1 MKNKFFYVES
11 LVDHRKFP
19 CAIAVAVMAVA
30 MTLSFSGCSFK
41 VDSNAQSSSVTVS
54 NVTLTAEQRQKI
66 QFYTF
71 APSKFQKV
79 TETTGTVDFD
89 NDQATSVL
97 APFGGPVSKLLVNP
111 GDKVKAGDRLAE
123 VDSPDFA
130 AAISAYRKVLATAQT
145 LRRVAD
151 MDKDLIQHNGVAQR
165 EEEQAQT
172 DAANAEADRDAA
184 LQTLVSLNLD
194 PQVIKDLQAG
204 RPVARPDGII
214 RSPIT
219 GTVVEKLITP
229 GELLTAGT
237 TPCFTVADLS
247 RVWVMTQIFGSDLAS
262 VSVGDHAEVVS
273 GIATNSFSG
282 TVDNISALV
291 NPDTRAVLVRVVVD
305 NPGDFLK
312 KQMYVHVRIQARKE
326 SSGLLVPVSAILR
339 DDVNLPFVYIVQLD
353 SSFARRHVTLG
364 YRTGDQ
370 YDIPDGL
377 QAGDQI
383 VIDGALFVQFMKTN
397 ERPSASNRLRAA
409 NGFDDE
415 PGRRFFVATTFSRC
429 PADARADRRR
439 IAVAGAPAGGRLSR
453 SLAAARQNHHPMA
466 RPCRRGSGTAHH
478 CAGRS
483 RDEWHSKDD
492 HAALHLALWF
502 VGRHAHLSQWHGQ

>member
-1 MKNKFFYVES
+1 MKNRFFYVKP
-11 LVDHRKFP
+11 LMDHRKGS
-19 CAIAVAVMAVA
+19 CATAVAAMAMA
-30 MTLSFSGCSFK
+30 MTLAFSGCSPK
-41 VDSNAQSSSVTVS
+41 AASNAQSASVTVS
-54 NVTLTAEQRQKI
+54 NVTLTAGQREKI
-66 QFYTF
+66 QFYTV
-71 APSKFQKV
+71 APANFHKL

-89 NDQATSVL
+89 SDQATSVL
-97 APFGGPVSKLLVNP
+97 APFGGPVAKLLVNS
-111 GDKVKAGDRLAE
+111 GDKVKAGDPLAV

-130 AAISAYRKVLATAQT
+130 TAISAYRKALATAQT

-151 MDKDLIQHNGVAQR
+151 RDKDLIQHNGVAQR
-165 EEEQAQT
+165 EAEQAQT

-204 RPVARPDGII
+204 KPVARSGGII

-229 GELLTAGT
+229 GELLTAGS

-262 VSVGDHAEVVS
+262 VSVGDHAEVIS

-291 NPDTRAVLVRVVVD
+291 NPDTRSVVVRVEVD

-312 KQMYVHVRIQARKE
+312 KQMYVRVRIQARQE
-326 SSGLLVPVSAILR
+326 STGLLVPVSAILR
-339 DDVNLPFVYIVQLD
+339 DDVNLPFVYVVQTD
-353 SSFARRHVTLG
+353 GSFARRQVTLG

-377 QAGDQI
+377 KTGDQI
-383 VIDGALFVQFMKTN
+383 VIAGALFVQF
-397 ERPSASNRLRAA
+397 L
-409 NGFDDE
+409 
-415 PGRRFFVATTFSRC
+415 
-429 PADARADRRR
+429 
-439 IAVAGAPAGGRLSR
+439 
-453 SLAAARQNHHPMA
+453 QN
-466 RPCRRGSGTAHH
+466 
-478 CAGRS
+478 
-483 RDEWHSKDD
+483 
-492 HAALHLALWF
+492 
-502 VGRHAHLSQWHGQ
+502 Q

>member
-1 MKNKFFYVES
+1 MKNKLRLLRNPFPVVAAVCDRRALSVISSFFGA
-11 LVDHRKFP
+11 HRAPLQTDKFQREL
-19 CAIAVAVMAVA
+19 AAVVMALA
-30 MTLSFSGCSFK
+30 TLASMTGCSSK
-41 VDSNAQSSSVTVS
+41 VDLRPQPSSVMAS

-66 QFYTF
+66 QFYTV
-71 APSKFQKV
+71 APSKFHKT
-79 TETTGTVDFD
+79 TETVGTVDFD

-111 GDKVKAGDRLAE
+111 GDKVKPGDALAE

-130 AAISAYRKVLATAQT
+130 AAISSYRKALATAQT

-204 RPVARPDGII
+204 RPVSRSGGRIN
-214 RSPIT
+214 SPIA

-247 RVWVMTQIFGSDLAS
+247 RVWVMTQIFGTDLAS
-262 VSVGDHAEVVS
+262 VSVGDSADIFA

-282 TVDNISALV
+282 KVNNISALV
-291 NPDTRAVLVRVVVD
+291 DPNTRSVMVRVVVE
-305 NPGDFLK
+305 NPGDLLK
-312 KQMYVHVRIQARKE
+312 KQMYVRVKIQAHQE
-326 SSGLLVPVSAILR
+326 SAGLLVPVSAILR
-339 DDVNLPFVYIVQLD
+339 DDVNLPFVYVVQPD
-353 SSFARRHVTLG
+353 GSFARRHVTLG

-383 VIDGALFVQFMKTN
+383 VVDGAIFVQF
-397 ERPSASNRLRAA
+397 L
-409 NGFDDE
+409 
-415 PGRRFFVATTFSRC
+415 
-429 PADARADRRR
+429 
-439 IAVAGAPAGGRLSR
+439 
-453 SLAAARQNHHPMA
+453 QN
-466 RPCRRGSGTAHH
+466 
-478 CAGRS
+478 
-483 RDEWHSKDD
+483 
-492 HAALHLALWF
+492 
-502 VGRHAHLSQWHGQ
+502 Q

>member
-1 MKNKFFYVES
+1 MKNKLFCEILLAELPVKFSRALVFAFMAMAAIFS
-11 LVDHRKFP
+11 L
-19 CAIAVAVMAVA
+19 
-30 MTLSFSGCSFK
+30 TGCSPK
-41 VDSNAQSSSVTVS
+41 TDNSTQSPSVTAS
-54 NVTLTAEQRQKI
+54 NVTLTAEQKQKI
-66 QFYTF
+66 QFYPV
-71 APSKFQKV
+71 APSKFHKT

-111 GDKVKAGDRLAE
+111 GDKVKAGDALAE

-130 AAISAYRKVLATAQT
+130 AAISAYRKALATAQT

-172 DAANAEADRDAA
+172 DAANAEADRDAT

-204 RPVARPDGII
+204 RPVSRPGGRIN
-214 RSPIT
+214 SPIA

-262 VSVGDHAEVVS
+262 VSVGDSAEIET
-273 GIATNSFSG
+273 GIATNSFPG

-291 NPDTRAVLVRVVVD
+291 DPNTRSVMVRVVVE

-312 KQMYVHVRIQARKE
+312 KQMYVRVKIQAHQE
-326 SSGLLVPVSAILR
+326 STGLLVPVSAILR
-339 DDVNLPFVYIVQLD
+339 DDVNLPFVYVVQPD
-353 SSFARRHVTLG
+353 GSFARRHVTLG

-377 QAGDQI
+377 QVGDQI
-383 VIDGALFVQFMKTN
+383 IVDGAIFVQF
-397 ERPSASNRLRAA
+397 L
-409 NGFDDE
+409 
-415 PGRRFFVATTFSRC
+415 
-429 PADARADRRR
+429 
-439 IAVAGAPAGGRLSR
+439 
-453 SLAAARQNHHPMA
+453 QN
-466 RPCRRGSGTAHH
+466 
-478 CAGRS
+478 
-483 RDEWHSKDD
+483 
-492 HAALHLALWF
+492 
-502 VGRHAHLSQWHGQ
+502 Q